1 MKEARRTCNDRSAG
15 LNQTSCS
22 VCGDFKF
29 YMKSLLR
36 ANVHI
41 SGAAYIRSPFRIFL
55 LNQRNREREKKEN
68 WCVKCGDGSGSS
80 GHTDPRHVNIRR
92 ASCSLAHSLSHR
104 TEIRSY
110 FLKVTAHLFRFKGI
124 LTLFLGFCFVR
135 CYFLLFS
142 TLNERCDHS

>member
-41 SGAAYIRSPFRIFL
+41 SGAAYVRSPFRIFFQPEK
-55 LNQRNREREKKEN
+55 QRKRKKRIGVWN
-68 WCVKCGDGSGSS
+68 
-80 GHTDPRHVNIRR
+80 
-92 ASCSLAHSLSHR
+92 AAM
-104 TEIRSY
+104 
-110 FLKVTAHLFRFKGI
+110 TAAAVAIQIHG
-124 LTLFLGFCFVR
+124 T
-135 CYFLLFS
+135 
-142 TLNERCDHS
+142 